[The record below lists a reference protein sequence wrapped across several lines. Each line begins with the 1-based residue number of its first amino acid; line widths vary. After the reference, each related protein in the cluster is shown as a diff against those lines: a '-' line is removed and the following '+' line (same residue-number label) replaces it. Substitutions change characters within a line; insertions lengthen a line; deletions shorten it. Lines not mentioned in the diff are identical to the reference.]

1 MCVHRGMLYHRK
13 EESLSSWNWKSMH
26 LGVVGGDKS
35 EKHVL
40 YDTVWNLRKKS
51 QVPRN
56 GEQKG

>member
-1 MCVHRGMLYHRK
+1 MLYHRK